1 MGRARRATPCSC
13 PGCDGKSTY
22 DLTLTHRE
30 YGVYRGTRCR
40 STTVVRHVYLCSIHY
55 KDVLD
60 WMDAYEG
67 KERDADNRMG

>member
-1 MGRARRATPCSC
+1 MGRARMPNPCSC
-13 PGCDGKSTY
+13 PNCDGKSTY

-30 YGVYRGTRCR
+30 YDTYRGVTCR
-40 STTVVRHVYLCSIHY
+40 STVVVKHIYLCDIHY

-67 KERDADNRMG
+67 KEKNADD